1 MNVVE
6 PPGAGGVQVD
16 PEVASAARA
25 KVEASFGAH
34 LAAKASDAFCLA
46 VAQPTGLE
54 VRTRTFRVG
63 AEAMPTPEA
72 TPAVIEFADR
82 PDADPEGSRAI
93 RLRATAAILRD
104 LQDAGAEEAIAAKGA
119 GPAGR
124 QLVIGAVRDSFFR
137 DAGAVHAELERSG
150 AAFTGP
156 SSPLESTTQPP
167 FTDVCWLNRTI
178 RARADARALAEVV
191 ADVAVT
197 RVDLPRRLEPDI
209 FKTRDVVEARGYS
222 SRNHESGEGIVV
234 AVIDTE
240 VALGHP
246 GFGGRVVQKRNFTQE
261 PFGTPGDH
269 GTAVA
274 GIIGSEEGMAPGVTI
289 YNYKVLA
296 TNRFLNGTDF
306 DGALALQR
314 ALEDGVHV
322 ANCSWGAGPAGDGT
336 SREARAC
343 DAAWGLGLTIV
354 KSAGN
359 AGPGASTLTTP
370 ADAAGVIVVGAT
382 DRKGQQIE
390 DYSSRGPTPAGV
402 ERPHLAAPGG
412 SLGDGIQSALVGGGY
427 GEVGR
432 GTSFAAPHVT
442 GLVALLLAAK
452 PDLEPDDLRQR
463 LLDKCTPI
471 GAFTPAD
478 AGAGLVALVAPD
490 A

>member
-6 PPGAGGVQVD
+6 PPGAGGAQID
-16 PEVASAARA
+16 QEVASAARA
-25 KVEASFGAH
+25 KLHASFGEH
-34 LAAKASDAFCLA
+34 LAAKASDEFCVALA
-46 VAQPTGLE
+46 QLTGLE
-54 VRTRTFRVG
+54 VRTRTFNVG
-63 AEAMPTPEA
+63 AEAVAAPAA

-82 PDADPEGSRAI
+82 PDEDLEGSRAI
-93 RLRATAAILRD
+93 RRRATAAILRD
-104 LQDAGAEEAIAAKGA
+104 LQDAGGTEAVAAKGA

-124 QLVIGAVRDSFFR
+124 QLVIGAQRDAFFR
-137 DAGAVHAELERSG
+137 DAGAVHAELERTG

-156 SSPLESTTQPP
+156 NTQLETTQPP

-191 ADVAVT
+191 ADDGVT
-197 RVDLPRRLEPDI
+197 RVDLPRRLEPEI
-209 FKTRDVVEARGYS
+209 FKTRDLVEARGYS
-222 SRNHESGEGIVV
+222 SRKNESGAGILV

-240 VALGHP
+240 VALAHP

-274 GIIGSEEGMAPGVTI
+274 GIIGSVEGMAPGVTI

-296 TNRFLNGTDF
+296 TNRFLNGNDF
-306 DGALALQR
+306 DAALALQR
-314 ALEDGVHV
+314 AVEDGVHV

-336 SREARAC
+336 SREAKAC
-343 DAAWGLGLTIV
+343 DAAWGLGMTIV

-359 AGPGASTLTTP
+359 AGPGPSTLTTP

-382 DRKGQQIE
+382 DRKGERIE

-402 ERPHLAAPGG
+402 DRPHLAAPGG
-412 SLGDGIQSALVGGGY
+412 SFGDGIQSALVGGGY
-427 GEVGR
+427 GDVGP